1 MKRQSTGENMTK
13 VLTALSLAILLHL
26 SGCAS
31 LPSPETLRDLPVVK
45 FGDPVPA
52 GREYI
57 LFFPADTPISLTT
70 SVKGNIFAKE
80 AEQELQVTLRR
91 GIYAYRNWISYDRVT
106 WRVGREAIKGDV
118 EVRIPSYQHP
128 EPGSVRIRMDE
139 RT

>member
-1 MKRQSTGENMTK
+1 MTR
-13 VLTALSLAILLHL
+13 VLTALTLAVLLQL
-26 SGCAS
+26 GGCAS

-52 GREYI
+52 GRDYI
-57 LFFPADTPISLTT
+57 LFFPPDTPIPLTT

-80 AEQELQVTLRR
+80 AEQQLQVTLRR
-91 GIYAYRNWISYDRVT
+91 GIYAYKSWISYDRAT

-118 EVRIPSYQHP
+118 EVRLPGYDHP

-139 RT
+139 RS